1 MLSQA
6 LCIIL
11 QPSVNSYSS
20 LSPKIPDL
28 GRNWQFVALCDLKIW
43 RMTLKN
49 NRAPRLCYLKL
60 SSSFHSH
67 LYILTGVTVRKCP
80 NWDKICF
87 DHCDLELGPLAL
99 TFSWT
104 SLFSMVITPA
114 NFMMIRWEQHSEN
127 GVAERQGSW
136 TDGQTDGR
144 TERSVLRAAWS
155 QLKYQTVLIY
165 SC

>member
-1 MLSQA
+1 MHNFTT
-6 LCIIL
+6 IGEFIL
-11 QPSVNSYSS
+11 EFKSENTRFGSKLAIFGPV
-20 LSPKIPDL
+20 
-28 GRNWQFVALCDLKIW
+28 
-43 RMTLKN
+43 TLKFDGWHWKTTGHLVY
-49 NRAPRLCYLKL
+49 AT
-60 SSSFHSH
+60 SSFRHHFIAIS
-67 LYILTGVTVRKCP
+67 IFLTGVTVRKCP

-99 TFSWT
+99 TFSRT